1 MKIVYLKTEKPLN
14 KGISTAIKITPNG
27 VLYVTDVEIS
37 IDEITGSIESEIGF
51 YKKEFNTVDCTKA
64 EFDNFYIDTVKN
76 INELSK
82 L

>member
-1 MKIVYLKTEKPLN
+1 MEITYLKTTGLAN
-14 KGISTAIKITPNG
+14 KINTAIKITPKG
-27 VLYVTDVEIS
+27 VLYVTSIEIS
-37 IDEITGSIESEIGF
+37 IDELTDSMESEVVW
-51 YKKEFNTVDCTKA
+51 YKKEFNTEHCTKE